1 MIGLMAAMDLMGE
14 IGCNDDMEGASHFA
28 KRFFADADVLYNGDR
43 FSLVGIY
50 NKWKDKTRR
59 KQNE

>member
-1 MIGLMAAMDLMGE
+1 MDLMAG

-50 NKWKDKTRR
+50 NKWKNKTRR